1 MYSDIIIGFDGSAPG
16 RDALALGRRLAL
28 VTGASATVVCVH
40 PYQAHTADVTADA
53 AVELSWRRG
62 AERILD
68 EARRT
73 MDDVP
78 DVSFRTKAET
88 SPARALRDAA
98 LEVAAG
104 VIVVGSTRRQ
114 GLARRLG
121 TTAERIASATPCAIA
136 VAPAGYAGSAPRSAA
151 GVVGAAVDGGRETER
166 VARTAGRIARDAN
179 ARLRL
184 LIAVESD
191 ESEGARFASDPR
203 SPRRIAVRRAADRAL
218 ERAANAAG
226 PDVDVQRRVV
236 EGAPA
241 TMLVAESAGL
251 DLLVVGSR
259 GRGGVT
265 GTVIGSVSR
274 ACLHHA
280 PCPVAVVHDAGPTER
295 SRIVVG
301 VDGSPGAGAA
311 LEWAY
316 AEARLRAVGVYA
328 VCAYDE
334 PWGIASLGMSS
345 AAAVAELRTA
355 LAVGAERAL
364 EAAEAAAPE
373 GVGVTGEAIRGAAG
387 PALVSA
393 SDGSALLVVGSR
405 GRGGFTSLL
414 LGSVSQYCA
423 ANARGVVL
431 VVRGA

>member
-184 LIAVESD
+184 LIAVEPD

-226 PDVDVQRRVV
+226 PDVDVQRRIV

-259 GRGGVT
+259 GRGRVGRVLL
-265 GTVIGSVSR
+265 GTVG
-274 ACLHHA
+274 
-280 PCPVAVVHDAGPTER
+280 
-295 SRIVVG
+295 
-301 VDGSPGAGAA
+301 GA
-311 LEWAY
+311 
-316 AEARLRAVGVYA
+316 
-328 VCAYDE
+328 
-334 PWGIASLGMSS
+334 
-345 AAAVAELRTA
+345 
-355 LAVGAERAL
+355 
-364 EAAEAAAPE
+364 
-373 GVGVTGEAIRGAAG
+373 
-387 PALVSA
+387 
-393 SDGSALLVVGSR
+393 
-405 GRGGFTSLL
+405 
-414 LGSVSQYCA
+414 
-423 ANARGVVL
+423 
-431 VVRGA
+431 VVRGAACPVLAIPRGVPEQLDASIASIARGAAR